1 MSSGLL
7 SDGWETQPPENDDVM
22 DTSRRNKFM
31 RSYSRFAVIPILV
44 AVLILSEIE
53 VHNFFTWSLF
63 KILLS
68 QNASLGII
76 AVGLTFVLISG
87 CMDISVGAVYAAG
100 ASVYTKVGLHSSM
113 ALALILAIVVGV
125 VAGVVNGVLVTRLK
139 FNPFVTTLSTASLFG
154 GLVVVYAG
162 NNAVTPTNPGFG
174 TLGNG
179 AIVGIPYSVILLVAV
194 VALGTLLLHRTSFGR
209 SLYATGGSPA
219 ASRLAGL
226 HTDAFRLIS
235 YVISGGCAALA
246 GVLYASQTGVS
257 ESNLGGDSVALTAL
271 AIVVLGGTSLFGGE
285 GAMWRTVAGFIIL
298 ASVTTLF
305 SVLAVSQPFQDLI
318 EGLIV
323 VVALVL
329 DASARRRG
337 AI

>member
-1 MSSGLL
+1 VSSELVT
-7 SDGWETQPPENDDVM
+7 DGWEIPPTDQDDAI
-22 DTSRRNKFM
+22 DNSRRGRMLRN
-31 RSYSRFAVIPILV
+31 YSRFAVLPILV
-44 AVLILSEIE
+44 AVLIFSEVE

-113 ALALILAIVVGV
+113 ALALLLAILVGI
-125 VAGVVNGVLVTRLK
+125 VAGVVNGILVTKFK

-179 AIVGIPYSVILLVAV
+179 AVAGIPYSVILLVAV

-226 HTDAFRLIS
+226 NIDLFRLIS

-257 ESNLGGDSVALTAL
+257 ESNLGGNTVALTAL

-305 SVLAVSQPFQDLI
+305 SVLAVTQPFQDLI

>member
-1 MSSGLL
+1 ML
-7 SDGWETQPPENDDVM
+7 
-22 DTSRRNKFM
+22 RN
-31 RSYSRFAVIPILV
+31 YSRFAVLPILV
-44 AVLILSEIE
+44 AVLIFSEVE

-113 ALALILAIVVGV
+113 ALALLLAILVGI
-125 VAGVVNGVLVTRLK
+125 VAGVVNGILVTKFK

-179 AIVGIPYSVILLVAV
+179 AVAGIPYSVILLVAV

-226 HTDAFRLIS
+226 NIDLFRLIS

-257 ESNLGGDSVALTAL
+257 ESNLGGNTVALTAL

-305 SVLAVSQPFQDLI
+305 SVLAVTQPFQDLF

>member
-1 MSSGLL
+1 MTE
-7 SDGWETQPPENDDVM
+7 GWESQPPENDEAMDV
-22 DTSRRNKFM
+22 SRRTRIM
-31 RSYSRFAVIPILV
+31 RYYSRFAVIPILV
-44 AVLILSEIE
+44 AVLIFSEVE

-63 KILLS
+63 QILLS

-113 ALALILAIVVGV
+113 ALAFVLAIVVGLI
-125 VAGVVNGVLVTRLK
+125 AGAINGILVTRLK

-174 TLGNG
+174 SLGNG
-179 AIVGIPYSVILLVAV
+179 AIAGVPYSIILLVAV

-226 HTDAFRLIS
+226 NIDAFRLIS

-257 ESNLGGDSVALTAL
+257 ESNLGGDTVALTAL

>member
-1 MSSGLL
+1 MESRTNYWEWTFSGE
-7 SDGWETQPPENDDVM
+7 SPNH
-22 DTSRRNKFM
+22 R
-31 RSYSRFAVIPILV
+31 YLV
-44 AVLILSEIE
+44 P
-53 VHNFFTWSLF
+53 
-63 KILLS
+63 
-68 QNASLGII
+68 
-76 AVGLTFVLISG
+76 
-87 CMDISVGAVYAAG
+87 
-100 ASVYTKVGLHSSM
+100 
-113 ALALILAIVVGV
+113 AIVH
-125 VAGVVNGVLVTRLK
+125 ALKRL
-139 FNPFVTTLSTASLFG
+139 PEGRILDIG
-154 GLVVVYAG
+154 C
-162 NNAVTPTNPGFG
+162 
-174 TLGNG
+174 GNG
-179 AIVGIPYSVILLVAV
+179 AVAGIPYSVILLVAV

-226 HTDAFRLIS
+226 NIDLFRLIS

-257 ESNLGGDSVALTAL
+257 ESNLGGNTVALTAL

-305 SVLAVSQPFQDLI
+305 SVLAVTQPFQDLI

>member
-1 MSSGLL
+1 MSSELVT
-7 SDGWETQPPENDDVM
+7 DGWEIPPTDQDDAI
-22 DTSRRNKFM
+22 DNSRRGRMLRN
-31 RSYSRFAVIPILV
+31 YSRFAVLPILV
-44 AVLILSEIE
+44 AVLIFSEVE

-113 ALALILAIVVGV
+113 ALALLLAILVGI
-125 VAGVVNGVLVTRLK
+125 VAGVVNGILVTKFK

-179 AIVGIPYSVILLVAV
+179 AVAGIPYSVILLVAV

-226 HTDAFRLIS
+226 NIDLFRLIS

-257 ESNLGGDSVALTAL
+257 ESNLGGNTVALTAL

-305 SVLAVSQPFQDLI
+305 SVLAVTQPFQDLI